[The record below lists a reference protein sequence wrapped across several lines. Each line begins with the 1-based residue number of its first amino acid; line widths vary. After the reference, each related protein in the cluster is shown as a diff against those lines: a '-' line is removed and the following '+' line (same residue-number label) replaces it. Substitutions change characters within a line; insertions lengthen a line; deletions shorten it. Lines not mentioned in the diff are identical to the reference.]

1 MIEILYIFLISF
13 FVAYVSIPS
22 IVNISN
28 LKNLYDKPNER
39 NSHINAT
46 PTLGGLAIY
55 AGLVLSLSLFCE
67 LKELRFIIASMT
79 VIFFTGLKDDIL
91 VISPIKKTLGQIISG
106 VILIYFTDIEITN
119 LHGLFGIYE
128 INDFYSVLLSLFLI
142 LLLINSYNLIDGIDG
157 LSSGVGIITSST
169 FAIWFFLNGEFG
181 YSMIGLSL
189 AGTLMAFFR
198 FNVFSKKKKIFM
210 GDTGS
215 LLVGLII
222 YILTVKFNE
231 INIDGEHG
239 ISSAPA
245 LSFAILI
252 IPLIDTLRIF
262 LIRAINKKSPFKPD
276 KNHIHHNLLDFGFSH
291 LQVTTIIL
299 FCNLIFIILAFYSS
313 IYLKNLGTSILF
325 FIFIISGFLLSFLPK
340 YMKNKKNL

>member
-22 IVNISN
+22 IVTISN

-106 VILIYFTDIEITN
+106 VILIY
-119 LHGLFGIYE
+119 
-128 INDFYSVLLSLFLI
+128 FLI